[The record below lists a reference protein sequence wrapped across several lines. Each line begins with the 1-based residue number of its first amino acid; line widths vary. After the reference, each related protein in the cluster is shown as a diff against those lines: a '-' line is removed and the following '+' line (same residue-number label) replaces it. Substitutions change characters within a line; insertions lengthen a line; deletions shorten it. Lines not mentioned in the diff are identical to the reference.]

1 MSKTYLEV
9 TFRRGK
15 PFAAYLYL
23 PRRPGDSSARTEKR
37 EAGMVIDY
45 AADGRPIGIEFTSLS
60 GGLKLGAIN
69 EILDA
74 AHESPVTP
82 EDLAPLAVA

>member
-1 MSKTYLEV
+1 MKNTYLEV

-23 PRRPGDSSARTEKR
+23 PRRAVDRSARTEKR
-37 EAGMVIDY
+37 EPGMVIDY

-69 EILDA
+69 QVLDA
-74 AHESPVTP
+74 AHEAPVTP

>member
-1 MSKTYLEV
+1 MTAVVKSRWTQCGSSV
-9 TFRRGK
+9 G
-15 PFAAYLYL
+15 
-23 PRRPGDSSARTEKR
+23 RPGDSSARTEKR